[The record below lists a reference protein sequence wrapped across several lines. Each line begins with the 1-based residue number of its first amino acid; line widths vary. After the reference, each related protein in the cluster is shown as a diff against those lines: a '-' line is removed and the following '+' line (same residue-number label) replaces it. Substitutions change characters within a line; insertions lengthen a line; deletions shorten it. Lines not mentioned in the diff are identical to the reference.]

1 MNQFLTVH
9 AFHKRKAWGLTH
21 INTEVVSF
29 LECTLQVQHGGY
41 FWRIKVRK
49 LWMQFLKWYHED
61 SLDCSFHNEHSHKT
75 LAGTPAWQLIP
86 NISLM
91 LEGSSHSRGPYE
103 MSTSQGTAIY
113 DDAPLRGFL
122 SLITR
127 EYPSQQVLITKTTAG
142 FGF

>member
-1 MNQFLTVH
+1 MS
-9 AFHKRKAWGLTH
+9 
-21 INTEVVSF
+21 IP
-29 LECTLQVQHGGY
+29 
-41 FWRIKVRK
+41 
-49 LWMQFLKWYHED
+49 D
-61 SLDCSFHNEHSHKT
+61 KT

-127 EYPSQQVLITKTTAG
+127 ENIPLNKYSSQEKPAG
-142 FGF
+142 FGFKNRFQGNLVCKLGTSL